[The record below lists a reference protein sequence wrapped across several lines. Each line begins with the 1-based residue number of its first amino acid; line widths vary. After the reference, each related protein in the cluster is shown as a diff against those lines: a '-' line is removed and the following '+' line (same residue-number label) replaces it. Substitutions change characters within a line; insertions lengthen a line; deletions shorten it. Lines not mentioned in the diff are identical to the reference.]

1 MCGLI
6 FGMLLSAIPV
16 GAAASEVVSFPDAN
30 LEDAVRVALG
40 KPVGDVTTDDMATL
54 TALVADE
61 RGISD
66 LSGLGY
72 AVNLREL
79 HLTSNQISDISHL
92 ASLTNLE
99 YLDLDSNQISDIS
112 HLAGLENLLLLYLG
126 SNQISNLEPRAGL
139 ENLQVLYLGSNQ
151 ISNLEPLT
159 GLENLLLLYLNSNQI
174 SNLEP
179 LAGLTN
185 LRTLGLGNNQIS
197 DLEPLAGLTNL
208 RTLDLGNNQISN
220 LELLASLTNLSTLYL
235 GNNQISDL
243 EPLAGLTN
251 LWYLDL
257 TSNQISN
264 LGPLASLTNLE
275 YLHLGNNQIRDI
287 SPLVANSGI
296 ARFDTVTLRYNYL
309 DLTPGSAAMND
320 IETLNSRGVW
330 VYYEPQN
337 QNNPPTI
344 TAVTVLTDPQLPGS
358 TIQVTGTFTDPDP
371 GDTHTA
377 TWTWGDGATSEGTVD
392 KATGTVTGSHVY
404 TAPGTYTIILAVMDN
419 AGSSGTGTATITVQT
434 PAEAISS
441 LREQVAELELQKG
454 IGNAFTV
461 KLDQAIAALN
471 SGDRDGARD
480 VLNAFINQMKALKG
494 KKVAA
499 GDADALIAMAQKII
513 DSI

>member
-126 SNQISNLEPRAGL
+126 SNQISNLEPLAGL

-185 LRTLGLGNNQIS
+185 LRTLG
-197 DLEPLAGLTNL
+197 
-208 RTLDLGNNQISN
+208 
-220 LELLASLTNLSTLYL
+220 L

>member
-126 SNQISNLEPRAGL
+126 SNQISNLEPLAGL

-159 GLENLLLLYLNSNQI
+159 GLENLEYLDLDSNQI
-174 SNLEP
+174 SN
-179 LAGLTN
+179 
-185 LRTLGLGNNQIS
+185 
-197 DLEPLAGLTNL
+197 
-208 RTLDLGNNQISN
+208 
-220 LELLASLTNLSTLYL
+220 
-235 GNNQISDL
+235 L